1 MNNLI
6 KLIPVLFAA
15 FAFNAHAAVIDF
27 EDVAEGTE
35 STSIVSGGFR
45 FIANNAGAI
54 YVTNGARCDPACASN
69 GTRTLTAA
77 GELLGYADQV
87 TVSLAAGGD
96 FRITSV
102 DAAELFPFPFLADG
116 ASVITFAG
124 FADGALVT
132 GGSLML
138 DQLVDGPGGF
148 NDFQT
153 FVLSGAVVDTFVF
166 TGLGSLTGNDGFTLD
181 NLVVEIVDGGPDPD
195 PDPDPDPVEMPE
207 PGSMALGALGLIG
220 MSLARRR
227 SAGRAAACSQA
238 G

>member
-1 MNNLI
+1 MNNII
-6 KLIPVLFAA
+6 KLIPVLCAA
-15 FAFNAHAAVIDF
+15 LVFNAQAAVIDF

-35 STSIVSGGFR
+35 GTSIVSGGFR
-45 FIANNAGAI
+45 FDANNAGAI
-54 YVTNGARCDPACASN
+54 YVTNGARCAPACASN
-69 GTRTLTAA
+69 GTRTLMAA
-77 GELLGYADQV
+77 GVLLGYADQV

-96 FRITSV
+96 FRLSSV

-116 ASVITFAG
+116 AAVITFQG
-124 FADGALVT
+124 FADGAMVT

-153 FVLSGAVVDTFVF
+153 FTLPGTVVDTFVF

-181 NLVVEIVDGGPDPD
+181 NFVVELAGGGPDPD

-207 PGSMALGALGLIG
+207 PGTMALGALGIIG
-220 MSLARRR
+220 MAFARRR
-227 SAGRAAACSQA
+227 SAACSRA
-238 G
+238 S